1 MSEAQLVESVP
12 ELTRRIHELEAARV
26 RLVGEM
32 DHRKV
37 APDKAHP
44 SLKNWLASNP
54 VGLLS
59 PGDAARIVD
68 LAKALRAEPEVAA
81 AYKSGGLRAELAT
94 AIAAFCQDPPKGLS
108 EDLLPAY
115 RKVLI
120 ENTVH
125 GACGITQVRSAI
137 TRLRDHYAQTPPA
150 EDVER
155 NEFYASATLNG
166 RVVIKG
172 DVDAETG
179 EMLLRV
185 LSALSALSAPVPGP
199 GPDGEPDPRT
209 AARRRADG
217 FAEMV
222 RRCCDHGV
230 GPVEGGE
237 KPHVT
242 VTVNLKDLHHC
253 DEGDNSRNVYAR
265 MFGDDTGPSMPWLG
279 GLTRAATRRLACDC
293 IVTPVIINQD
303 GVPLEL
309 GRRHRLV
316 TPGLRK
322 ALQVRDRCCAFPG
335 CGRPAAWTDAHH
347 IKHWADGGPTDLTN
361 TVLLCRYHHRLIHHC
376 DWDVIMGQVPVV
388 PATAFPGPG
397 PKTDPRVWP
406 CGGVSGTPSPT
417 TEHDGIADARRP
429 CIADRDAGPSC
440 VNERQSP

>member
-1 MSEAQLVESVP
+1 MGTGEIDTALDRALLEAEPWQLTEGQLIEGVP

-26 RLVGEM
+26 RLVGEI
-32 DHRKV
+32 DQRGA
-37 APDKAHP
+37 APDRAHP
-44 SLKNWLASNP
+44 SLKNWLAANP
-54 VGLLS
+54 IGLLS
-59 PGDAARIVD
+59 PGDATRIVN
-68 LAKALRAEPEVAA
+68 LARALHAEPEVAA
-81 AYKSGGLRAELAT
+81 AYDCGALRAELAV
-94 AIAAFCQDPPKGLS
+94 AIASFCQDPPKGMP

-120 ENTVH
+120 ENTSH
-125 GACGITQVRSAI
+125 GACGITQLRSAI
-137 TRLRDHYAQTPPA
+137 TKLRDHYAQTPPA

-155 NEFYASATLNG
+155 NEFYASTTLNG

-179 EMLLRV
+179 EMLLSV
-185 LSALSALSAPVPGP
+185 LSTLSAPVP
-199 GPDGEPDPRT
+199 GPDGEPDPRP

-222 RRCCDHGV
+222 RRCCDTGV

-253 DEGDNSRNVYAR
+253 DGDGGADDSADGAGNVYAR
-265 MFGDDTGPSMPWLG
+265 MFGDGTGPSMPWLG
-279 GLTRAATRRLACDC
+279 GLTRSATRRLACDC
-293 IVTPVIINQD
+293 IITPVIINQD

-322 ALQVRDRCCAFPG
+322 ALHVRDRCCAFPG

-347 IKHWADGGPTDLTN
+347 IVHWADGGPTDLAN
-361 TVLLCRYHHRLIHHC
+361 TVLLCRYHHRLIHHS
-376 DWDVIMGQVPVV
+376 DWDVVMGPDGFPWFLPPRSRDPDRLPV
-388 PATAFPGPG
+388 AAYG
-397 PKTDPRVWP
+397 R
-406 CGGVSGTPSPT
+406 
-417 TEHDGIADARRP
+417 AA
-429 CIADRDAGPSC
+429 A
-440 VNERQSP
+440 